1 MQIPAGGPQGLV
13 QGSVMLNVLNNNL
26 GDGIECALSKF
37 AGSTK
42 WRWLIPWRAGLL
54 FRGS

>member
-1 MQIPAGGPQGLV
+1 MQIPAGAPQGLV
-13 QGSVMLNVLNNNL
+13 QGSVMLNVLINNL